1 MLPGSPPSVWIL
13 LVWILTT
20 PLWALNQWPSGATL
34 IMRWAPHC
42 QGFYEEMKKTWV
54 APQIWRLSLVQKTGE
69 REREREQD
77 DGKEDGEKE
86 REREREKER
95 WREVGIKGE
104 GSQIKMIQ
112 NALTFCSFIVS
123 MSNIWHAN
131 WTLAISLILWMC
143 SISSWRLLD
152 HAPPSR
158 DEEEI
163 LQSWKWGL
171 DPSGAVG

>member
-1 MLPGSPPSVWIL
+1 MNFDH
-13 LVWILTT
+13 T
-20 PLWALNQWPSGATL
+20 PLSIESVTLRCHFDNALGPTL
-34 IMRWAPHC
+34 SRVLR
-42 QGFYEEMKKTWV
+42 GNEEDLSSSSNMKTEFGSEN
-54 APQIWRLSLVQKTGE
+54 WRE
-69 REREREQD
+69 RERERARWWE
-77 DGKEDGEKE
+77 GRWRERE

-158 DEEEI
+158 DEEEV